1 MYLTAMTH
9 RDELFNITMR
19 WLNNT
24 FDPEDGEKV
33 TRIFVIESGISS
45 VVTEQILG
53 LLTRIFDAPLQAQRV
68 RTKHELREQ
77 IISHLGTHGAR
88 FDELKDSFYQNP
100 EYFFPRLPI
109 DATVVTDRTST
120 MAAIF
125 RIKRLTRV
133 AEKVSFRL
141 VESLFTEIQDAAR
154 AFAFERANSA
164 GLALTEYVSSEESMR
179 NDFMQ
184 AEDGLVRSLM
194 NKQLHLEPKKL
205 AINDILGFKVVAT
218 QQKLEAVQQIFLDEP
233 GITIAEVQRHCG
245 NYNAV
250 NLLLD
255 VELPPADVLTAC
267 LAGMNWELAAQRGL
281 NPAIIRHDIPE
292 YIRSGAA
299 TIRVEIILT
308 TPEELLE
315 AEFGRSI
322 HELRVLRL
330 RQRQAYSGPL
340 AQNAGYLIEYLLAL
354 ASSPTV
360 TIPDIPI
367 KLYGRYLP
375 EEIASMK
382 CALHGNSVDGGL
394 LSTFCLREDCQA
406 HFCL

>member
-9 RDELFNITMR
+9 REELFNLTLR

-24 FDPEDGEKV
+24 FDPEDGKKIS
-33 TRIFVIESGISS
+33 RIFTYESGISS
-45 VVTEQILG
+45 LIIERLLE
-53 LLTRIFDAPLQAQRV
+53 LLTKTFACPLHTNRV
-68 RTKHELREQ
+68 RTKLELREQ
-77 IISHLGTHGAR
+77 IISTVKSHGSR
-88 FDELKDSFYQNP
+88 FDELAESFRQNP
-100 EYFFPRLPI
+100 EYYFPRLPI
-109 DATVVTDRTST
+109 DATVITDSASRLV
-120 MAAIF
+120 AIA

-141 VESLFTEIQDAAR
+141 MESLFKEIQNAAEDIACRR
-154 AFAFERANSA
+154 AKSA
-164 GLALTEYVSSEESMR
+164 GLAMHEYISSEASMR
-179 NDFMQ
+179 DDFIQ
-184 AEDGLVRSLM
+184 AENILVGSLM
-194 NKQLHLEPKKL
+194 NKPLHLDPQRL
-205 AINDILGFKVVAT
+205 AINDILGFKVVAS
-218 QQKLEAVQQIFLDEP
+218 QEKLEAVQQALLDEP
-233 GITIAEVQRHCG
+233 GMTVAEVQRHCG
-245 NYNAV
+245 DYNAV

-255 VELPPADVLTAC
+255 IELPPTGILETR
-267 LAGMNWELAAQRGL
+267 LAGINWGISAHRGL
-281 NPAIIRHDIPE
+281 NPEVIRHEISE

-308 TPEELLE
+308 TPEELME

-330 RQRQAYSGPL
+330 RQRQPYSGPL

-360 TIPDIPI
+360 SIPEIPI

-375 EEIASMK
+375 EEIESMK

-394 LSTFCLREDCQA
+394 LSTFCLREDCRGR
-406 HFCL
+406 FCL